1 MSTTS
6 LDVFDRTLQ
15 KTNSWLNQIM
25 DIMGQQDRHMAY
37 TALRATLHA
46 LRDRLTVQEA
56 AQLAAQFPMLIRGI
70 YFEGWNPMHTPVP
83 ERHLDQF
90 LARIERELRADYP
103 LDPEEVARAVFR
115 VLATRVSE
123 GEIED
128 VEQVLPAEVRE
139 LWAGAR
145 AMV

>member
-15 KTNSWLNQIM
+15 KTNMWLNQIM
-25 DIMGQQDRHMAY
+25 EIMGWEDRHAAY

-56 AQLAAQFPMLIRGI
+56 AQLAAQLPMLIRGI
-70 YFEGWNPMHTPVP
+70 YYEGWNPAHTPVP

-90 LARIERELRADYP
+90 LARIEREFRSGCQV
-103 LDPEEVARAVFR
+103 DPEEVARAVFK
-115 VLATRVSE
+115 VLAARVTE
-123 GEIED
+123 GEISD
-128 VEQVLPAEVRE
+128 VEQVLPAEVKV
-139 LWAGAR
+139 LWTGIR
-145 AMV
+145 ATA